1 MSFLTGLPAIWMLGL
16 TTAFIL
22 VGSVAM
28 VVALARSSDS
38 RRERAG
44 ATAAAYMTA
53 LGSLFA
59 ILTGFLINTEYS
71 TLRQANEVVGQEAAA
86 VSQLAYAS
94 AGLPPPDAV
103 LVQQRLV
110 LYADSLA
117 TVEWPA
123 LAAGRSEESP
133 AFTGLAGLQSE
144 VVRLG
149 TESYPSPDAVA
160 SMRDALQ
167 ELTRTRRE
175 RIAIASQGLPLALF
189 VLSVIAGLALIANA
203 IIVAMR
209 SGHRYTW
216 VAAGIIVLVALDL
229 AAILAI
235 SAPFRG
241 PFQASTRPLAGVAR
255 ELRDSAYLPWVRK

>member
-1 MSFLTGLPAIWMLGL
+1 MSFLTGLSGAWMLGL
-16 TTAFIL
+16 TLVFIVAISAGMVL
-22 VGSVAM
+22 V
-28 VVALARSSDS
+28 LARSPED

-44 ATAAAYMTA
+44 LTAAAYMTA

-71 TLRQANEVVGQEAAA
+71 TLRHTNEVVGQEAAA
-86 VSQLAYAS
+86 VSQLGYAS

-103 LVQQRLV
+103 LVQQRLATYV
-110 LYADSLA
+110 DTLA
-117 TVEWPA
+117 TVEWSA

-133 AFTGLAGLQSE
+133 AFTGLAALQAE

-149 TESYPSPDAVA
+149 SESYPSPDAVA

-167 ELTRTRRE
+167 ELTQARRE
-175 RIAIASQGLPLALF
+175 RIAIASQGLPTALF
-189 VLSVIAGLALIANA
+189 ALSVLAGLALIANA

-209 SGHRYTW
+209 SGRRYAW
-216 VAAGIIVLVALDL
+216 VAGGIIALVAFDL

-241 PFQASTRPLAGVAR
+241 PFQASTRPLAGVAQ
-255 ELRDSAYLPWVRK
+255 ELRDSAYLPWVSK

>member
-1 MSFLTGLPAIWMLGL
+1 MTFLTGLPVVWLLAFTLAFVVLGS
-16 TTAFIL
+16 A
-22 VGSVAM
+22 GM
-28 VVALARSSDS
+28 VVALS
-38 RRERAG
+38 RASKEGRDNAG

-71 TLRQANEVVGQEAAA
+71 TLRHANEVVGQEAAA
-86 VSQLAYAS
+86 ISQLGYAS

-103 LVQQRLV
+103 LIQQRLAT
-110 LYADSLA
+110 YADALA
-117 TVEWPA
+117 TVEWSA
-123 LAAGRSEESP
+123 LADNRSESSP
-133 AFTGLAGLQSE
+133 AFAGLAGLQAQ

-149 TESYPSPDAVA
+149 SEEYPPPDAVA

-167 ELTRTRRE
+167 DLTQTRRE
-175 RIAIASQGLPLALF
+175 RIAIASQGLPAALF
-189 VLSVIAGLALIANA
+189 ALSVIAGLALIANA

-209 SGHRYTW
+209 AGHRYAY
-216 VAAGIIVLVALDL
+216 VAIGIIVLVALDL

-241 PFQASTRPLAGVAR
+241 PFQASTAPLAGVAQ

>member
-1 MSFLTGLPAIWMLGL
+1 MNFLTGLPGVWMLGL
-16 TTAFIL
+16 TLLFIV
-22 VGSVAM
+22 VGSAGM
-28 VVALARSSDS
+28 VVSLTRSSDAG
-38 RRERAG
+38 RERAG

-71 TLRQANEVVGQEAAA
+71 TLRHANEVVGQEAAA

-103 LVQQRLV
+103 LVQQQLT
-110 LYADSLA
+110 LYADALA

-133 AFTGLAGLQSE
+133 AFVGLARLQAE

-149 TESYPSPDAVA
+149 AEAYPSPDAVA

-167 ELTRTRRE
+167 ELTQTRRE

-189 VLSVIAGLALIANA
+189 ALSVIAGLALIANA
-203 IIVAMR
+203 VVVAMR

-241 PFQASTRPLAGVAR
+241 PFQASTRPLAGVAQ
-255 ELRDSAYLPWVRK
+255 ELRDAAYLPWVLK